1 MSRRRY
7 NQGGRHVQQDAYHGP
22 RHHERYYDSERRNGG
37 GSKAFAII
45 SVTALLALIV
55 FGAYW
60 FFGDWLT
67 VARATVP
74 PVREEP
80 GGTVFVSADTHA
92 DADIDRC
99 TGTFTFLIMGIDDSN
114 TDTIM
119 VGTFDTD
126 NKTFDIVNIPRD
138 TLVNVSWNT
147 RKANS
152 IYANMRHAHRNDE
165 NAEVAAMN
173 ATVEKFSDILGF
185 KVDYWIMVDFR
196 AFESL
201 VDAIGGVEFHV
212 PVDMYHSGYTLSSGT
227 RLLNG
232 RDALHAVRFR
242 GFQTADIGRI
252 GTQQDFLMAMSEQLL
267 ANRDSIRIRNLANTF
282 LRHAVT
288 DISLQNLVWFGEQFL
303 ELESENITF
312 HTMPA
317 NYWDSV
323 GGVSYVSIYVDE
335 WLDMLNT
342 YINPWHTDKT
352 VDDFSI
358 LTRNA
363 NGRLF
368 VTDGNW
374 QGDSNWGS

>member
-7 NQGGRHVQQDAYHGP
+7 KQNGRHVQRNAYHDT
-22 RHHERYYDSERRNGG
+22 RYYDRDYDSRRRGGG

-60 FFGDWLT
+60 FFGDWLAG
-67 VARATVP
+67 ARATMP
-74 PVREEP
+74 PVRERP
-80 GGTVFVSADTHA
+80 DGTAHVSAG
-92 DADIDRC
+92 ADINRN
-99 TGTFTFLIMGIDDSN
+99 TGIFTFLIMGIDDSN
-114 TDTIM
+114 TDAIM
-119 VGTFDTD
+119 VGKFDTD
-126 NKTFDIVNIPRD
+126 NKTFDVVSIPRD
-138 TLVNVSWNT
+138 TLVNVSWPT
-147 RKANS
+147 KKANS
-152 IYANMRHAHRNDE
+152 IYANMRHAHRNDAD
-165 NAEVAAMN
+165 AEIAAMD
-173 ATVEKFSDILGF
+173 ATIEKFKDILGF

-201 VDAIGGVEFHV
+201 VDAIGGVEFHI
-212 PVDMYHSGYTLSSGT
+212 PVNMYHSGYTLQSGT

-252 GTQQDFLMAMSEQLL
+252 GTQQDFLMAMATQLL
-267 ANRDSIRIRNLANTF
+267 ANRDSIRIRNLAETF

-288 DISLQNLVWFGEQFL
+288 DISLQNLIWFGEQFL
-303 ELESENITF
+303 ELDSENITF
-312 HTMPA
+312 HTMPG

-323 GGVSYVSIYVDE
+323 GGVSYVTIYVDE
-335 WLDMLNT
+335 WLNMINT

-352 VDDFSI
+352 IDDLSI
-358 LTRNA
+358 LTRNE

-374 QGDSNWGS
+374 QGNPNWGS